1 MALRLKSGRTFTDN
15 ASVDHDEGFLGVI
28 SATSSPGHINLFCG
42 IWKDEASFLTY
53 LSDGSVAP
61 IVGDIIITIS
71 GQDFIDYVATPIA
84 VSSPIVLLKLMN
96 DRFFQFMIDK
106 QPQVLRGFIGSDPLI
121 DWNDWEIVVIPG
133 VPAHQ
138 IPK

>member
-1 MALRLKSGRTFTDN
+1 
-15 ASVDHDEGFLGVI
+15 
-28 SATSSPGHINLFCG
+28 
-42 IWKDEASFLTY
+42 LTY